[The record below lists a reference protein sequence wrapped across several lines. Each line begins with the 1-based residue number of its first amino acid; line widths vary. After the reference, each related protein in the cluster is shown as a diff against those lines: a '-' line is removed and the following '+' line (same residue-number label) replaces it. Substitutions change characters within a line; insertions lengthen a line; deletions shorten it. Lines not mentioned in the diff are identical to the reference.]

1 MDKNLKNDI
10 ITQKDDGVLISLKLV
25 PNSKRTEIIVD
36 ENSIKIKVTAQP
48 IENKANKALLDF
60 LSKFLKIPKS
70 KIQIVRG
77 QTSKEKTLLI
87 KDATIDYIENKLN
100 G

>member
-1 MDKNLKNDI
+1 MIFEKE
-10 ITQKDDGVLISLKLV
+10 DGVLMSLKLI
-25 PNSKRTEIIVD
+25 PNSKKTEIIID
-36 ENSIKIKVTAQP
+36 ENSIKIRVTAQP

-87 KDATIDYIENKLN
+87 KDTTIDYIENKLKD
-100 G
+100 